1 MLMDL
6 KEKYAFRDV
15 PGGPVVKT
23 RAPNAAEPGS
33 IPGQGARSHMAQLKS
48 SHAATKEWA
57 LVPPLRPEAAK

>member
-1 MLMDL
+1 MDL

-48 SHAATKEWA
+48 SHAATKE
-57 LVPPLRPEAAK
+57 